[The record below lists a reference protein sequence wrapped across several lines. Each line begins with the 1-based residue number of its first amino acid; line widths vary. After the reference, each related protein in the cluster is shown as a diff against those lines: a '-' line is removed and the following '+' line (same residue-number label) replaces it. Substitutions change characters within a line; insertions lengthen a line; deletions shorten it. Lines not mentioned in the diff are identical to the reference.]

1 MFTLM
6 SSGVYIVAFWLRFK
20 LTSLSD
26 INPVICLVSSTLD
39 ETSLPGP
46 LLSAFAV
53 LTKGNKT
60 SSLFYFTK
68 HKSAVFYEF
77 SQKDSKAFID
87 QKTVNGLMTTPKM

>member
-6 SSGVYIVAFWLRFK
+6 SSGVYIVAGWLRFK

-60 SSLFYFTK
+60 SSSFFTK
-68 HKSAVFYEF
+68 PNRLFFYEF
-77 SQKDSKAFID
+77 SQEDRKISID
-87 QKTVNGLMTTPKM
+87 QKTVNDLMTTPRM

>member
-6 SSGVYIVAFWLRFK
+6 SSGVYIVAGWLRFK

-60 SSLFYFTK
+60 SSLFFTK
-68 HKSAVFYEF
+68 PRSLNFKKKIHKF
-77 SQKDSKAFID
+77 SSIRKR
-87 QKTVNGLMTTPKM
+87 

>member
-6 SSGVYIVAFWLRFK
+6 SSGVYIVAGWLRFK

-60 SSLFYFTK
+60 SSSFLRSQIGCF
-68 HKSAVFYEF
+68 FYEF
-77 SQKDSKAFID
+77 SQEDRKISID
-87 QKTVNGLMTTPKM
+87 QKTVNGLMTTPQM